1 MRRNLYA
8 PLISLFVILV
18 LVSYA
23 AAGSFV
29 TFTADSLYNAKNY
42 GEALKHYGNIASKY
56 YNEAV
61 RPETV
66 NYLFGYESVKKAVI
80 NKSVNSA
87 KVALYS
93 FYMQALCNINLK
105 NYAGAVNSV
114 NGALSCFSFQKMLTP
129 KSLSGAKTPEMVL
142 ISQPPE
148 VINDYSAKINVL
160 PISVDEVLKVLQLT
174 ARQRYSTYNA
184 LANTPQGPA
193 YNELLAKYNALV
205 ASENSYAELCVNI
218 ISRDLDAQKFHS
230 FESLVSFMKSY
241 RPIDKSAVST
251 LEVSNKIIAKM
262 TSLSLSYQ
270 GSNVSLASHYS
281 TVMQK
286 LISMN
291 AYFKGY
297 LATSGGR

>member
-1 MRRNLYA
+1 MKRNFYGL
-8 PLISLFVILV
+8 LMSLFIILV
-18 LVSYA
+18 LVSSA
-23 AAGSFV
+23 TAGSFV

-61 RPETV
+61 SPETV
-66 NYLFGYESVKKAVI
+66 NYLFGYQSVKKAVI

-93 FYMQALCNINLK
+93 FYMQALCNISLK

-114 NGALSCFSFQKMLTP
+114 NSALSCFSFQKMLTP

-142 ISQPPE
+142 ICQPSE

-160 PISVDEVLKVLQLT
+160 PIFVDDVLKVLQLT
-174 ARQRYSTYNA
+174 ARQRYSSYIA
-184 LANTPQGPA
+184 LDNTPQGPA
-193 YNELLAKYNALV
+193 YNELLVKYNALV
-205 ASENSYAELCVNI
+205 ASESAYAELCVNI
-218 ISRDLDAQKFHS
+218 ISRDLDAQKLHS
-230 FESLVSFMKSY
+230 FESLVSFMKAY
-241 RPIDKSAVST
+241 KPIDRSAAST

-262 TSLSLSYQ
+262 TSLSLAHQ
-270 GSNVSLASHYS
+270 GSNVSLASFYS
-281 TVMQK
+281 TAMQK